1 MSRNLGRQA
10 HRSEQNTTHRKLDSD
25 IADTRSLLNA
35 SAQTAKELKAQ
46 LKELTEKKKEAGKAP
61 RNSQAASNK
70 FNIPIPKIRGGST
83 ATNLN
88 AVIEQNPNFPT
99 HDNISQTAFQV
110 QPPSPLA
117 LPVLGDA
124 PTQAG
129 MVGLILSA
137 DLDTLYIDSE
147 EEYHPGYQL
156 PPLDLDL
163 LNTMLENEPVAEPTA
178 EEVAAY
184 NFLKY
189 ALGK

>member
-1 MSRNLGRQA
+1 
-10 HRSEQNTTHRKLDSD
+10 
-25 IADTRSLLNA
+25 
-35 SAQTAKELKAQ
+35 
-46 LKELTEKKKEAGKAP
+46 
-61 RNSQAASNK
+61 
-70 FNIPIPKIRGGST
+70 
-83 ATNLN
+83 
-88 AVIEQNPNFPT
+88 
-99 HDNISQTAFQV
+99 
-110 QPPSPLA
+110 
-117 LPVLGDA
+117 
-124 PTQAG
+124 
-129 MVGLILSA
+129 MVGLLSDSA